1 MNSPKYSGRGN
12 SRIRVFLTVY
22 TTLQAFALIL
32 VFGIGPHLSSGP
44 MTRMDPE
51 KGRGIVELVLPVFS
65 GYVGLIVGF
74 YFGTKDTNH

>member
-1 MNSPKYSGRGN
+1 
-12 SRIRVFLTVY
+12 
-22 TTLQAFALIL
+22 
-32 VFGIGPHLSSGP
+32 
-44 MTRMDPE
+44 MDPE